1 MKWYQKAAEQ
11 NDGDAQMILGYS
23 YAGGLGV
30 KQNLAT
36 AKKWFGM
43 ACDNKIQEGCDTY
56 RELNQGAK

>member
-1 MKWYQKAAEQ
+1 
-11 NDGDAQMILGYS
+11 MILGYS

-30 KQNLAT
+30 KQNLAI